1 MLSMPAGACV
11 STPAGLFTTR
21 QGPSSYNTSSRDSD
35 CSAELFTMSHI
46 LLATF
51 LPTRAPNPIRPAAVT
66 LRKTLAPVAI
76 VLRASYNTGPGRVIE
91 TIELNTEK

>member
-1 MLSMPAGACV
+1 
-11 STPAGLFTTR
+11 
-21 QGPSSYNTSSRDSD
+21 
-35 CSAELFTMSHI
+35 